1 MGSQVRRSSS
11 STRPTGSVRSFL
23 SVAALAGGVFA
34 ASAASAAHGDSYY
47 VWVDVLDV
55 DPIVR
60 VDHVDEPIERCY
72 DAPPS
77 RRSSASWRDAPPR
90 SSWRDAPPRYD
101 EPWRRER
108 AGGGGALVGGVVGG
122 LLGNRIGNGRGK
134 ETELTVAGALLG
146 AAIGANAN
154 RGRADRHER
163 WDRWD
168 RRGRWD
174 RWDRYERDARSWR
187 AEPVRRC
194 EVTWE
199 SRPVERVDGYE
210 VVYRYA
216 GRRFTKVVDDHPGE
230 RMRVRVDLEPA

>member
-1 MGSQVRRSSS
+1 MGKPISRSTSPTRPAGAVRR
-11 STRPTGSVRSFL
+11 FL
-23 SVAALAGGVFA
+23 TLATVAGGVLA
-34 ASAASAAHGDSYY
+34 ASAASAGHRGGQSDSYH

-60 VDHVDEPIERCY
+60 VEHVDEPVERCY
-72 DAPPS
+72 EAPPS
-77 RRSSASWRDAPPR
+77 RRSSASWRQGPSYRHYEEPR
-90 SSWRDAPPRYD
+90 RQQS
-101 EPWRRER
+101 
-108 AGGGGALVGGVVGG
+108 AGGGAALVGGVVGG

-146 AAIGANAN
+146 AALGASA
-154 RGRADRHER
+154 GRDRY
-163 WDRWD
+163 DRYDD
-168 RRGRWD
+168 RYD
-174 RWDRYERDARSWR
+174 DRYERRDRRDRYERRSSSWR

-216 GRRFTKVVDDHPGE
+216 GRRFTKIVDEHPGE
-230 RMRVRVDLEPA
+230 RMRVRVDLAPA